1 MKKSTLAGL
10 IILLCVLAWAGG
22 SYVLGG
28 QMRNIY
34 RSSLEGVDTWGIF
47 SLAAADDYR
56 RGLLSSQA
64 RTQVDL
70 NLPRGEGAGS
80 PTSVQLV
87 FAHKFHHGPLPG
99 GFSLP
104 ALAEVETRLAEVR
117 LDGVDAEGFFEHF
130 PELEAAVA
138 VTRVAFDGSARS
150 RLRIPPLERHDS
162 EGVLKWQGLKIEAVT
177 EPAGQALK
185 GTVEMPGLEFL
196 AEGSRI
202 ELGGIRGEFDLT
214 ETLPWIYVGHSK
226 MNLDGLQLEF
236 PDGENGR
243 RRSFGIKAGRVTLDS
258 RYEGE
263 RLHYR
268 ESLEVARLGMDDE
281 FFGPLSV
288 AIELRNLD
296 GRALSD
302 FMGQFQEAG
311 RELAEV
317 DPESRLI
324 RLLPLYGELAMKLLA
339 GGPEL
344 RIERLHL
351 VAPNGEVRGGG
362 RLGFAGEPGFFW
374 GDFGALLQQVE
385 AAVELEAHEDL
396 VRSVLAETM
405 RAELQAQAA
414 AQAEYGPEEIE
425 QLLAESLTS
434 EIDNLLERNFVVR
447 EGDKLK
453 TAAGLKNGVFTL
465 NGSALPIFSGE

>member
-1 MKKSTLAGL
+1 MKKSTLTGL

-28 QMRNIY
+28 QMRNLY

-47 SLAAADDYR
+47 SLAADDYR

-64 RTQVDL
+64 RTLVDL
-70 NLPRGEGAGS
+70 SLPRGEAEGV
-80 PTSVQLV
+80 PENVQLI

-117 LDGVDAEGFFEHF
+117 LDGVEAQGFFEHF

-150 RLRIPPLERHDS
+150 RLHIPPLERHDS

-202 ELGGIRGEFDLT
+202 ELGGMRGEFDLT
-214 ETLPWIYVGHSK
+214 EALPWIYVGRSK
-226 MNLDGLQLEF
+226 MSLDGLKMEF
-236 PDGENGR
+236 PDGEDGG
-243 RRSFGIKAGRVTLDS
+243 RRSFEVKAGKVTLDS
-258 RYEGE
+258 RHEGD
-263 RLHYR
+263 RLHYH
-268 ESLEVARLGMDDE
+268 ESLEFARLGVDDE

-288 AIELRNLD
+288 EIALRNLD
-296 GRALSD
+296 SRALSD
-302 FMGQFQEAG
+302 FMGQFQSAG
-311 RELAEV
+311 REPAEG
-317 DPESRLI
+317 DPETRLI

-351 VAPNGEVRGGG
+351 VAPNGEVNGAG
-362 RLGFAGEPGFFW
+362 RLGFTGEPGFFL
-374 GDFGALLQQVE
+374 GDFVALLQQVE
-385 AAVELEAHEDL
+385 AAVELAAHERL

-414 AQAEYGPEEIE
+414 ARAEYGAEEIE
-425 QLLAESLTS
+425 PLLAESLES

-453 TAAGLKNGVFTL
+453 TAASLKNGVFTL
-465 NGSALPIFSGE
+465 NGVALPISGGE

>member
-1 MKKSTLAGL
+1 MKKSTLSGL

-22 SYVLGG
+22 TYVLGG
-28 QMRNIY
+28 QVRSLY
-34 RSSLEGVDTWGIF
+34 QSSLKGADTWGIF
-47 SLAAADDYR
+47 SLAADDYR
-56 RGLLSSQA
+56 RGFLSSQA

-80 PTSVQLV
+80 PESVQLV
-87 FAHKFHHGPLPG
+87 FNHTFRHGPLPG

-117 LDGVDAEGFFEHF
+117 LDGVDVEGLFEHF

-138 VTRVAFDGSARS
+138 VTRVAFDGSAKS
-150 RLRIPPLERHDS
+150 RLHIPPLERHDS
-162 EGVLKWQGLKIEAVT
+162 EGELKWQGLKLDAVAAP
-177 EPAGQALK
+177 EGQALK
-185 GTVEMPGLEFL
+185 GTVEMPGLEFF

-202 ELGGIRGEFDLT
+202 ELGGIHGEFDLT
-214 ETLPWIYVGHSK
+214 EALPWIYVGRSK
-226 MNLDGLQLEF
+226 MSLDGLELEF
-236 PDGENGR
+236 PDGENDG
-243 RRSFGIKAGRVTLDS
+243 RRSFGIKAGKVTLDS

-268 ESLEVARLGMDDE
+268 ESLEFARLGMDDE

-288 AIELRNLD
+288 EIELRNLD

-311 RELAEV
+311 QELAEV

-344 RIERLHL
+344 KIERLHL

-362 RLGFAGEPGFFW
+362 RLGFAGEPGFFL
-374 GDFGALLQQVE
+374 GDLGALLQQVE
-385 AAVELEAHEDL
+385 ATVELEAHESL
-396 VRSVLAETM
+396 VRSALAETM
-405 RAELQAQAA
+405 RVELQAQAA
-414 AQAEYGPEEIE
+414 AQAEYGTEEIE
-425 QLLAESLTS
+425 QLLAESLES

-453 TAAGLKNGVFTL
+453 TTASLKNGVFTL
-465 NGSALPIFSGE
+465 NGAALPIFGGE

>member
-1 MKKSTLAGL
+1 MKKSTLSGL

-22 SYVLGG
+22 SYVIGG
-28 QMRNIY
+28 QVRNLY
-34 RSSLEGVDTWGIF
+34 QSSLKGADTWGIF
-47 SLAAADDYR
+47 SLAADDYR
-56 RGLLSSQA
+56 RGFLSSQA

-70 NLPRGEGAGS
+70 SLPRGEGAGA
-80 PTSVQLV
+80 PESVQLV
-87 FAHKFHHGPLPG
+87 FDHTFRHGPLPG

-104 ALAEVETRLAEVR
+104 ALAEVETRLAEVH

-138 VTRVAFDGSARS
+138 VTRVAFDGSAKS
-150 RLRIPPLERHDS
+150 RLQIPPLERHDS
-162 EGVLKWQGLKIEAVT
+162 EGELKWQGLKIDAVSAP
-177 EPAGQALK
+177 EGQALK
-185 GTVEMPGLEFL
+185 GKVEMPGLEFS

-202 ELGGIRGEFDLT
+202 ELGGIHGEFDLT
-214 ETLPWIYVGHSK
+214 EALPWIYVGRSK
-226 MNLDGLQLEF
+226 MSLDGLELEF
-236 PDGENGR
+236 PDDEDGGQ
-243 RRSFGIKAGRVTLDS
+243 RSFGIKAGKVTLDS
-258 RYEGE
+258 RFEGE

-288 AIELRNLD
+288 EIELRNLD

-344 RIERLHL
+344 KIEHLHL

-362 RLGFAGEPGFFW
+362 RLGFAGEPGFFL
-374 GDFGALLQQVE
+374 GDLGALLQQVE
-385 AAVELEAHEDL
+385 AAVELEAHESL
-396 VRSVLAETM
+396 VRSVLAESM

-414 AQAEYGPEEIE
+414 APAEYGAEEIE
-425 QLLAESLTS
+425 PLLAEALES
-434 EIDNLLERNFVVR
+434 EIDNLLERNFMVR

-453 TAAGLKNGVFTL
+453 TTASLKNGVLTL
-465 NGSALPIFSGE
+465 NGAALPIFGGE

>member
-1 MKKSTLAGL
+1 MKKSTLSGL
-10 IILLCVLAWAGG
+10 IVLLCVLAWAGG

-28 QMRNIY
+28 QIRNLY
-34 RSSLEGVDTWGIF
+34 QSSLNGADTWGIF

-56 RGLLSSQA
+56 RGVFSSQA

-70 NLPRGEGAGS
+70 SLPRGEEAGAS
-80 PTSVQLV
+80 ESVQLV
-87 FAHKFHHGPLPG
+87 FDHAFRHGPLPDG
-99 GFSLP
+99 VSLP

-117 LDGVDAEGFFEHF
+117 LDGVEAQGFFEHF

-138 VTRVAFDGSARS
+138 VTRVAFDGSTKS
-150 RLRIPPLERHDS
+150 RLHIPPLERHDS
-162 EGVLKWQGLKIEAVT
+162 EGVLKWQGLKIEAVA
-177 EPAGQALK
+177 EPAGRALQ
-185 GTVEMPGLEFL
+185 GRVEMPGLEIL

-202 ELGGIRGEFDLT
+202 ELGGMRGEFDLA
-214 ETLPWIYVGHSK
+214 EALPWIYVGRSK
-226 MNLDGLQLEF
+226 MSLDRLEMEF
-236 PDGENGR
+236 PDGEAGG
-243 RRSFGIKAGRVTLDS
+243 RRSFEVKAGTVTLDS
-258 RYEGE
+258 LYEGD

-268 ESLEVARLGMDDE
+268 ESLEFARLGMDDE

-288 AIELRNLD
+288 EVELRNLD

-324 RLLPLYGELAMKLLA
+324 RLLPLYGELATKLLA

-351 VAPNGEVRGGG
+351 VAPKGEVRGGG
-362 RLGFAGEPGFFW
+362 RLGFAGESAFFL
-374 GDFGALLQQVE
+374 GDFAALLQQVE
-385 AAVELEAHEDL
+385 AAVELGAHERL

-414 AQAEYGPEEIE
+414 ARAEYGAEEIE
-425 QLLAESLTS
+425 PLLAESLES

-453 TAAGLKNGVFTL
+453 TTASLKNGIFTL
-465 NGSALPIFSGE
+465 NGVALPISGGE

>member
-1 MKKSTLAGL
+1 MKKSTLSGL
-10 IILLCVLAWAGG
+10 IILLCVLAWAGC

-28 QMRNIY
+28 QVRNLY
-34 RSSLEGVDTWGIF
+34 QSSLKRVDTWGIF
-47 SLAAADDYR
+47 SLAADDYR
-56 RGLLSSQA
+56 RGFLSSQA
-64 RTQVDL
+64 RTQLDL
-70 NLPRGEGAGS
+70 NLSRGEGAGS
-80 PTSVQLV
+80 PESMQLV
-87 FAHKFHHGPLPG
+87 FNHTFRHGPLPG

-117 LDGVDAEGFFEHF
+117 LDGVDVEGFFEHF

-138 VTRVAFDGSARS
+138 VTRVAFDGSAKS
-150 RLRIPPLERHDS
+150 RLHIPPLERHDS
-162 EGVLKWQGLKIEAVT
+162 EGELKWQGLKIDAMA
-177 EPAGQALK
+177 EPEGQALQ
-185 GTVEMPGLEFL
+185 GSIEMPGLEFF

-202 ELGGIRGEFDLT
+202 ELGGIHGEFDLT
-214 ETLPWIYVGHSK
+214 EALPWIYVGRSK
-226 MNLDGLQLEF
+226 MSLDGLELAF
-236 PDGENGR
+236 PDGEDGS
-243 RRSFGIKAGRVTLDS
+243 RRSFGIKAGKVTLDS

-268 ESLEVARLGMDDE
+268 ESLEFARLGMDDE

-288 AIELRNLD
+288 EIELRNLD

-339 GGPEL
+339 GAPEL
-344 RIERLHL
+344 KIERLRL

-362 RLGFAGEPGFFW
+362 RLGFAGEPGFFL

-385 AAVELEAHEDL
+385 ATVELEAHESL
-396 VRSVLAETM
+396 VRSVLAKTM

-425 QLLAESLTS
+425 QLLAESLES
-434 EIDNLLERNFVVR
+434 EIDNLLEQNFVVR

>member
-1 MKKSTLAGL
+1 MKKSTLSGL

-22 SYVLGG
+22 TYMLGG
-28 QMRNIY
+28 QVRSLY
-34 RSSLEGVDTWGIF
+34 QSSLEGADNWGIF
-47 SLAAADDYR
+47 SLAVDDYQ
-56 RGLLSSQA
+56 RGFLSSQA

-70 NLPRGEGAGS
+70 RLPGGEGEGA
-80 PTSVQLV
+80 PETVQLV
-87 FAHKFHHGPLPG
+87 FDHTFRHGPLPG

-104 ALAEVETRLAEVR
+104 ALAEIETRLAEVR
-117 LDGVDAEGFFEHF
+117 LVGVDAEGFFEHF

-150 RLRIPPLERHDS
+150 HLRIPPLERHDT
-162 EGVLKWQGLKIEAVT
+162 EGELKWQGLRLDAEAA
-177 EPAGQALK
+177 PGGRALK
-185 GTVEMPGLEFL
+185 GRIEMPGLEFL

-214 ETLPWIYVGHSK
+214 EALPWIYVGRSG
-226 MNLDGLQLEF
+226 MSLDGLEMEF
-236 PDGENGR
+236 PDGEDGR
-243 RRSFGIKAGRVTLDS
+243 RRSFEFKAGKVTLDS
-258 RYEGE
+258 RHEGE

-268 ESLEVARLGMDDE
+268 ESLELARLGMDDE

-288 AIELRNLD
+288 EIELRNLD
-296 GRALSD
+296 GQALSD
-302 FMGQFQEAG
+302 FMGQFQQVG

-317 DPESRLI
+317 DPETRLI

-351 VAPNGEVRGGG
+351 VAPKGEVRGGG
-362 RLGFAGEPGFFW
+362 RLGFAGEPGLFL
-374 GDFGALLQQVE
+374 GDFAALLQQVE
-385 AAVELEAHEDL
+385 AAVELGADEDL

-414 AQAEYGPEEIE
+414 APAEYGGEEIE
-425 QLLAESLTS
+425 PLPAEALER

-453 TAAGLKNGVFTL
+453 TTASLKNGVLTL
-465 NGSALPIFSGE
+465 NGAALPIFGGE